1 MCKVYKASDKND
13 KKKLYAVRVM
23 KLNEKN
29 NTLEKIKVE
38 IALMM
43 IVKHDNIVKYY
54 ETFLYM
60 DCLFM
65 VIELMDGG

>member
-1 MCKVYKASDKND
+1 
-13 KKKLYAVRVM
+13 M

-65 VIELMDGG
+65 FIELMEGG

>member
-1 MCKVYKASDKND
+1 
-13 KKKLYAVRVM
+13 M
-23 KLNEKN
+23 KLNDKN

-43 IVKHDNIVKYY
+43 IVKHDNIVKYF
-54 ETFLYM
+54 ETFSYM

-65 VIELMDGG
+65 VIELMEGGYYLID